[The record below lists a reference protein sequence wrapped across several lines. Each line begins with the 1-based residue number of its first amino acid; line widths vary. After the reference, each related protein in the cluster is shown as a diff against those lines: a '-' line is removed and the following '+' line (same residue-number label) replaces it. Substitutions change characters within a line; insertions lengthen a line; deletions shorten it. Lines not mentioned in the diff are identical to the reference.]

1 MYVCKFL
8 FCGSASNLQDSS
20 TQPYKIKLVF
30 AWLSSS
36 HASVP
41 FSDSVTYFFG
51 HLPPYFLQYLFSY
64 INVTHA
70 KTEFRLV

>member
-20 TQPYKIKLVF
+20 TQAHKIKLVF

-36 HASVP
+36 DASLP
-41 FSDSVTYFFG
+41 LSDFVTYFLVIYLHTF
-51 HLPPYFLQYLFSY
+51 FLQ
-64 INVTHA
+64 
-70 KTEFRLV
+70 